1 MSGFRIARMSFR
13 WKAIIG
19 IALIE
24 AITLSVTIFGALG
37 QMERSQADLI
47 RRSAQ
52 VAASLFSAAVSD
64 ALIASDL
71 AKVEAVSLDLVSR
84 EEAVFVRVF
93 DQDGREVVARGDK
106 DALGRPFEAMD
117 DPLAEG
123 QDLYAFQTDIRA
135 GQVVAGR
142 VQLGIDSRQAR
153 LKVAQ
158 ANRLA
163 AMVAALG
170 MALAA
175 LFSWLL
181 SGWLA
186 AGIRRL
192 SDGAQ
197 RIASG
202 QLDARV
208 AEQGERELSVLART
222 FNAMAASLQAR
233 EQEREAL
240 LARAEQAVSD
250 AREASRAKSAFLA
263 AMSHEIRTP
272 LNGVVGLARILAEH
286 AGTGAMADHGRQ
298 LGIAADQLRMIVNDI
313 LDFSKIEAG
322 KLDLETIPFALPDL
336 LDTCRA
342 TFTSQAQD
350 KGIALAFSLAPDVPP
365 ALVGDPTRL
374 AQILNNFVS
383 NAIKFT
389 ASGRI
394 DVGLSLQERA
404 DRMVKLRVTVRDT
417 GRGIARDD
425 ISALFEPFVQA
436 DASVVRSHGGTGL
449 GLTICKR
456 LAEAMGGT
464 VGGDGE
470 PGVGAT
476 FWAEVWLEESDIDA
490 VRDAA
495 RRVAEASLADLRVL
509 VVDDVAVNRTVAAHM
524 VERAGAHAEQA
535 GNGREA
541 LERVA
546 AGGIDLVLMD
556 IQMPVMDGKTA
567 TREILARLGATAPP
581 IVGLTAHAVAE
592 ERDECLALGMRA
604 YLTKPIDT
612 HALLGVLAHTAAALD
627 RAGSVPVPRAP
638 VAASVP
644 ETPPDAAP
652 VTAPVIDLSAVSDQ
666 FDGDLDL
673 YRDILLT
680 TLDEV
685 RALRDRLA
693 AGIGTLSDSDLVRQ
707 IHALK
712 GVCLNLCFARAGAQ
726 AAALERAL
734 RSGGLSAEPLN
745 AALQDFLVV
754 LDQAVAAADAHLAAA
769 SAS

>member
-1 MSGFRIARMSFR
+1 MSGSRIARMSFR

-93 DQDGREVVARGDK
+93 DRDGREVVARGDQ
-106 DALGRPFEAMD
+106 DALARPFEATD

-123 QDLYAFQTDIRA
+123 QDLYAFQTDIKA
-135 GQVVAGR
+135 GEVVAGR

-170 MALAA
+170 MGLAA

-181 SGWLA
+181 GGWLA

-222 FNAMAASLQAR
+222 FNAMAASLQSR

-240 LARAEQAVSD
+240 LARAEQAVAD

-272 LNGVVGLARILAEH
+272 LNGVVGLARILADH
-286 AGTGAMADHGRQ
+286 AGNGVMADYGRQ

-322 KLDLETIPFALPDL
+322 RLDLESIPFALPDL

-342 TFTSQAQD
+342 TFTSQAED

-394 DVGLSLQERA
+394 DVGLSLLERT
-404 DRMVKLRVTVRDT
+404 DRMVKLRMTVRDT
-417 GRGIARDD
+417 GRGIARDE
-425 ISALFEPFVQA
+425 IAALFEPFVQA

-495 RRVAEASLADLRVL
+495 RRVAEASLSDLRVL
-509 VVDDVAVNRTVAAHM
+509 VVDDVAVNRTVAAHL
-524 VERAGAHAEQA
+524 VERAGARAELA

-567 TREILARLGATAPP
+567 TREILARLGTAAPP
-581 IVGLTAHAVAE
+581 VVGLTAHAVAE

-627 RAGSVPVPRAP
+627 RVSSASTPRAP
-638 VAASVP
+638 VTVSVT
-644 ETPPDAAP
+644 ETPPEGAP
-652 VTAPVIDLSAVSDQ
+652 VIAPVIDLSAVSDQ

-673 YRDILLT
+673 YREILLT

-707 IHALK
+707 VHALK

-745 AALQDFLVV
+745 AALQDFLVA

-769 SAS
+769 RAA

>member
-1 MSGFRIARMSFR
+1 MSFR

-37 QMERSQADLI
+37 QMEHAQADLI

-52 VAASLFSAAVSD
+52 SASSLFSAAVAD

-84 EEAVFVRVF
+84 DEAVFVRVF
-93 DQDGREVVARGDK
+93 DQDGRELVARGDAT
-106 DALGRPFEAMD
+106 ALARPFEAVD

-123 QDLYAFQTDIRA
+123 HDLYAVEA
-135 GQVVAGR
+135 PVMAGR
-142 VQLGIDSRQAR
+142 AEVGKLQIGIDSRQAR
-153 LKVAQ
+153 LEVAK
-158 ANRLA
+158 AKRLA

-170 MALAA
+170 MGLAA

-208 AEQGERELSVLART
+208 TEQGERELGVLARA
-222 FNAMAASLQAR
+222 FNGMAASLQAR

-272 LNGVVGLARILAEH
+272 LNGVVGLAHILAEN
-286 AGTGAMADHGRQ
+286 ARTGAMADHGRQ

-322 KLDLETIPFALPDL
+322 KLDLETIPFALSDL
-336 LDTCRA
+336 LHTCRA
-342 TFTSQAQD
+342 TFVSQAED
-350 KGIALAFSLAPDVPP
+350 KGIALAFSMAPDVPP
-365 ALVGDPTRL
+365 ALAGDPTRL
-374 AQILNNFVS
+374 TQILSNFVS

-389 ASGRI
+389 ASGRV
-394 DVGLSLQERA
+394 DVAVALQERA
-404 DRMVKLRVTVRDT
+404 ERMVKLRMTVHDT
-417 GRGIARDD
+417 GRGIAGED
-425 ISALFEPFVQA
+425 IAALFEPFVQA

-476 FWAEVWLEESDIDA
+476 FWADVWLEESDIDA

-495 RRVAEASLADLRVL
+495 RKVAEASLADLRVL
-509 VVDDVAVNRTVAAHM
+509 VVDDVAVNRTVATHLVA
-524 VERAGAHAEQA
+524 RAGAHAEQA
-535 GNGREA
+535 VNGREA

-567 TREILARLGATAPP
+567 TREILARLGAAAPP

-612 HALLGVLAHTAAALD
+612 HALLGVLAHTAATLD
-627 RAGSVPVPRAP
+627 RATP
-638 VAASVP
+638 VAAPSP
-644 ETPPDAAP
+644 QAEDDASHALAP
-652 VTAPVIDLSAVSDQ
+652 VLDLAAVADQ

-673 YRDILLT
+673 YRDILRT

-685 RALRDRLA
+685 RALRDALI
-693 AGIGTLSDSDLVRQ
+693 AGVPARSEGDLVRQ
-707 IHALK
+707 VHALK

-734 RSGGLSAEPLN
+734 RDGLLSAAPLH
-745 AALQDFLVV
+745 AALQDFAAV
-754 LDQAVAAADAHLAAA
+754 LDQAIAAAEAHLAAA
-769 SAS
+769 DTA

>member
-1 MSGFRIARMSFR
+1 MSASRITRMSFR

-71 AKVEAVSLDLVSR
+71 AKIEAVSLDLVSR

-93 DQDGREVVARGDK
+93 DQDGREVVARGDQA
-106 DALGRPFEAMD
+106 ALARPFEAVD

-123 QDLYAFQTDIRA
+123 QDVFAFQAEIRA
-135 GQVVAGR
+135 GEAAVGR

-158 ANRLA
+158 AKRLA

-170 MALAA
+170 MGLAA

-222 FNAMAASLQAR
+222 FNGMAASLQAR

-272 LNGVVGLARILAEH
+272 LNGVVGLAHILAEN
-286 AGTGAMADHGRQ
+286 ARTGAMADHGRQ

-322 KLDLETIPFALPDL
+322 KLDLENIPFALSDVL
-336 LDTCRA
+336 QTCRA
-342 TFTSQAQD
+342 TFTSQAED
-350 KGIALAFSLAPDVPP
+350 KGIALDFSVAPEVPP
-365 ALVGDPTRL
+365 ALAGDPTRL
-374 AQILNNFVS
+374 TQILNNFVS

-389 ASGRI
+389 ASGRV
-394 DVGLSLQERA
+394 DVAVALQERA
-404 DRMVKLRVTVRDT
+404 ERMVKLRMTVRDT
-417 GRGIARDD
+417 GRGIAGDD
-425 ISALFEPFVQA
+425 IAALFEPFVQA

-456 LAEAMGGT
+456 LAEAMGGS

-495 RRVAEASLADLRVL
+495 RKVAEASLTDLHVL
-509 VVDDVAVNRTVAAHM
+509 VVDDVAVNRTVAAHL
-524 VERAGAHAEQA
+524 VARAGAHAEQA
-535 GNGREA
+535 VNGREA
-541 LERVA
+541 LERVT

-567 TREILARLGATAPP
+567 TREILARLGAAAPP

-627 RAGSVPVPRAP
+627 RSEAMNMRPPQAVPPVPDAP
-638 VAASVP
+638 PAQVLDLAAVA
-644 ETPPDAAP
+644 
-652 VTAPVIDLSAVSDQ
+652 DQ
-666 FDGDLDL
+666 FDGDQDL

-685 RALRDRLA
+685 RALRDRLLTSMA
-693 AGIGTLSDSDLVRQ
+693 TVSPGDLVRQ
-707 IHALK
+707 VHALK

-734 RSGGLSAEPLN
+734 RDGVLSAAPLH
-745 AALQDFLVV
+745 AALQGFIAE
-754 LDQAVAAADAHLAAA
+754 LDQAISAAEAHLAAA